1 MATKK
6 QTSFQNK
13 TTNSM
18 GRSYGSNSVGD
29 MGTNNSNSSS
39 ETAYVSFLVL
49 LTLLFFIIM
58 PFELYLYIIVKDAVE
73 MCYRV
78 SK

>member
-1 MATKK
+1 
-6 QTSFQNK
+6 
-13 TTNSM
+13 M
-18 GRSYGSNSVGD
+18 GRSNGSNRTGT
-29 MGTNNSNSSS
+29 MGTNNNTSSS

-49 LTLLFFIIM
+49 LTLLFFIIL

-73 MCYRV
+73 FCYR

>member
-1 MATKK
+1 MG
-6 QTSFQNK
+6 NRNG
-13 TTNSM
+13 NS
-18 GRSYGSNSVGD
+18 GTRN
-29 MGTNNSNSSS
+29 MGTNNSDSSS

-49 LTLLFFIIM
+49 LTLLFFIIL

-73 MCYRV
+73 FCYR

>member
-1 MATKK
+1 MATQK
-6 QTSFQNK
+6 QNSFQSK

-18 GRSYGSNSVGD
+18 GRSNDSNSTRN
-29 MGTNNSNSSS
+29 MGTNSSDTSS
-39 ETAYVSFLVL
+39 ETVYVSFLVL
-49 LTLLFFIIM
+49 LTLLFFIIL

-73 MCYRV
+73 ACKA